1 MLKTV
6 LFITVLFISFPLLA
20 DEAEIRDKIQA
31 TLPPGMAIESIQP
44 AADTGLYE
52 AVINGDILYFTP
64 DARYVFQGD
73 LLSLETRINLTDERL
88 VQVRQSLL
96 EGLDEKQ
103 MIIFEPKKTDYTVTI
118 FTDIDCGYCRKMH
131 SEMEQ
136 YLAEGIRIR
145 YLFFPR
151 AGIGSESYDKA
162 VAVWCNKDKQD
173 AMTRAKRLETVDA
186 KTCENPVADQ
196 YNIGRQLGV
205 QGTPAMYLEN
215 GQSLPGYV
223 PAAKLKQVLVE
234 NLG

>member
-1 MLKTV
+1 MFKTV
-6 LFITVLFISFPLLA
+6 LFISALLSSLTVLA
-20 DEAEIRDKIQA
+20 DEAELKTKIQA
-31 TLPPGMAIESIQP
+31 TLPPGMSIESLQP

-64 DARYVFQGD
+64 DARYVLQGD
-73 LLSLETRINLTDERL
+73 LLSLETRINLTEERL
-88 VQVRQSLL
+88 VQVRSSVLS
-96 EGLDEKQ
+96 GLDEKQ
-103 MIIFEPKKTDYTVTI
+103 MIIFEPEKTEYTVTI

-131 SEMEQ
+131 SEMDQ
-136 YLAEGIRIR
+136 YLAEGIRVR

-162 VAVWCNKDKQD
+162 VAVWCHKDQQD
-173 AMTRAKRLETVDA
+173 AMTRAKRLEVVDA
-186 KTCENPVADQ
+186 DVCENPVADQ

-223 PAAKLKQVLVE
+223 PAEKLKQVLVE

>member
-6 LFITVLFISFPLLA
+6 LFITALFASFPLLA
-20 DEAEIRDKIQA
+20 DEAEIREKIQA
-31 TLPPGMAIESIQP
+31 TLPAGMVIESIQP

-96 EGLDEKQ
+96 DGLDEKQ

-131 SEMEQ
+131 SEMDQ
-136 YLAEGIRIR
+136 YLAEGIRVR

-162 VAVWCNKDKQD
+162 VAVWCSEDKQD
-173 AMTRAKRLETVDA
+173 AMTRAKGLQVVEA
-186 KTCENPVADQ
+186 KTCQNPVADQ

-223 PAAKLKQVLVE
+223 PASKLKQVLIE

>member
-1 MLKTV
+1 
-6 LFITVLFISFPLLA
+6 
-20 DEAEIRDKIQA
+20 
-31 TLPPGMAIESIQP
+31 
-44 AADTGLYE
+44 
-52 AVINGDILYFTP
+52 LYFTP

-96 EGLDEKQ
+96 DGLDEKQ

-136 YLAEGIRIR
+136 YLAEGIRVR

-162 VAVWCNKDKQD
+162 VAVWCSEDKQD
-173 AMTRAKRLETVDA
+173 AMTRAKGLQVVEA
-186 KTCENPVADQ
+186 KTCQNPVADQ

-223 PAAKLKQVLVE
+223 PASKLKQVLIE